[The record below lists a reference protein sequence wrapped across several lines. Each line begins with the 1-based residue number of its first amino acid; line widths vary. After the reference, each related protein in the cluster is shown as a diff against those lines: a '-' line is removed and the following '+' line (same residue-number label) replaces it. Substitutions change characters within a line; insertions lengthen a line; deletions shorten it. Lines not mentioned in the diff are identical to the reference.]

1 MFFLV
6 CLALIVGLGFVWYL
20 KELQKIINLKIPSP
34 ACNNSIL
41 GQCFQE
47 IGFASESKN
56 CSKYLYYIT

>member
-6 CLALIVGLGFVWYL
+6 CFTLTVGLGFVWYF

-34 ACNNSIL
+34 TCNNSIL

-47 IGFASESKN
+47 IGFASESEN
-56 CSKYLYYIT
+56 CSEFCII